1 MKIVVVVDCQNDF
14 ITGSLGTPE
23 AQTMIPRLIDKI
35 NHSSDDT
42 YFIFTKDTH
51 YENYLKT
58 AEGKKLPI
66 EHCIKNTEG
75 WEIPIELTEHFVNS
89 PLVIEKQTFGSYAL
103 IKKIEEIIEAN
114 ENDKLEEIELC
125 GLVSD
130 ICVVTNAL
138 ILKTSFP
145 ECDIVVNSKCCAGT
159 TPEAHEAALAVMR
172 SCQIE
177 VV

>member
-1 MKIVVVVDCQNDF
+1 MKIVIIIDVQRDF

-23 AQTMIPRLIDKI
+23 AQAMIPRLVDKI

-51 YENYLKT
+51 YNNYLET
-58 AEGKKLPI
+58 AEGKNLPI
-66 EHCIKNTEG
+66 EHCIKNTKG
-75 WEIPIELTEHFVNS
+75 WEIPTELTKLFANS
-89 PLVIEKQTFGSYAL
+89 PFTIEKSTFGSYDL
-103 IKKIEEIIEAN
+103 VEKIIEITDS
-114 ENDKLEEIELC
+114 NDDKVEEIELC

-130 ICVVTNAL
+130 ICVITNAL
-138 ILKTSFP
+138 IFKTSFP
-145 ECDIVVNSKCCAGT
+145 NCNIIVNSKCCAGT

>member
-1 MKIVVVVDCQNDF
+1 MKIVIIVDVQRDF

-23 AQTMIPRLIDKI
+23 AQAMIPKLVDKI
-35 NHSSDDT
+35 NHSSDNT

-51 YENYLKT
+51 YENYLET
-58 AEGKKLPI
+58 AEGKKLPV
-66 EHCIKNTEG
+66 EHCIKGTKG
-75 WEIPIELTEHFVNS
+75 WEIPEELTEHFANS

-103 IKKIEEIIEAN
+103 IKKIEEIIDIN
-114 ENDKLEEIELC
+114 EDDKLEEIEIC

-130 ICVVTNAL
+130 ICVITNAL
-138 ILKTSFP
+138 LLKTSFP
-145 ECDIVVNSKCCAGT
+145 AFNIIINSNCCAGT

-177 VV
+177 VI

>member
-1 MKIVVVVDCQNDF
+1 MKIVIIIDTQRDF

-23 AQTMIPRLIDKI
+23 AQAMIPRLADKI

-51 YENYLKT
+51 YDNYLET

-66 EHCIKNTEG
+66 KHCIKETEG
-75 WEIPIELTEHFVNS
+75 WEIPTELTEHFANS
-89 PLVIEKQTFGSYAL
+89 PLTIEKTTFGSYDL
-103 IKKIEEIIEAN
+103 VKKIIEITDS
-114 ENDKLEEIELC
+114 NDDKIEEIELC

-130 ICVVTNAL
+130 ICVISNAL
-138 ILKTSFP
+138 ILKTFFP
-145 ECDIVVNSKCCAGT
+145 NCDIVVDSKCCAGT
-159 TPEAHEAALAVMR
+159 TPEAHEAALTVMR

>member
-1 MKIVVVVDCQNDF
+1 MKIVVIVDCQNDF

-23 AQTMIPRLIDKI
+23 AQAMIPRLVDKI

-51 YENYLKT
+51 YDNYLET

-66 EHCIKNTEG
+66 KHCIKETEG
-75 WEIPIELTEHFVNS
+75 WEIPAELTEHFANS
-89 PLVIEKQTFGSYAL
+89 PFTIEKSTFGSYNL
-103 IKKIEEIIEAN
+103 VEMIIEIIDS
-114 ENDKLEEIELC
+114 NDDKVEEIELC
-125 GLVSD
+125 GLCTD

>member
-1 MKIVVVVDCQNDF
+1 MKIVIIVDCQNDF

-23 AQTMIPRLIDKI
+23 AQAMIPRLVDKI

-51 YENYLKT
+51 YDNYLET

-66 EHCIKNTEG
+66 KHCIKETEG
-75 WEIPIELTEHFVNS
+75 WEIPAELTEHFANS
-89 PLVIEKQTFGSYAL
+89 PFTIEKSTFGSYNL
-103 IKKIEEIIEAN
+103 VEMIIEIIDS
-114 ENDKLEEIELC
+114 NDDKVEEIELC
-125 GLVSD
+125 GLCTD

>member
-1 MKIVVVVDCQNDF
+1 MKIVIIVDAQKDF

-23 AQTMIPRLIDKI
+23 AQAMIPKLVDKI
-35 NHSSDDT
+35 NHSSDNT

-51 YENYLKT
+51 YENYLET

-66 EHCIKNTEG
+66 EHCIKGTKG
-75 WEIPIELTEHFVNS
+75 WEIPKELTEHFANS
-89 PLVIEKQTFGSYAL
+89 PLTIEKQTFGSYDL
-103 IKKIEEIIEAN
+103 VKKIIEIIDAN

-125 GLVSD
+125 GLCTD

-145 ECDIVVNSKCCAGT
+145 NCDIIVNSKCCAGT
-159 TPEAHEAALAVMR
+159 TPEAHKAALAVMR

>member
-1 MKIVVVVDCQNDF
+1 MKIVVIVDCQNDF

-23 AQTMIPRLIDKI
+23 AQAMIPRLVDKI

-51 YENYLKT
+51 YNNYLKT

-75 WEIPIELTEHFVNS
+75 WEIPAELTEHFANS
-89 PLVIEKQTFGSYAL
+89 PFTIEKSTFGSYNLAKM
-103 IKKIEEIIEAN
+103 IVEIIDS
-114 ENDKLEEIELC
+114 NDKVEEIELC
-125 GLVSD
+125 GLCTD

-145 ECDIVVNSKCCAGT
+145 NCNIVVNSKCCAGT
-159 TPEAHEAALAVMR
+159 TPEAHEAALVVMR

>member
-1 MKIVVVVDCQNDF
+1 MKIVIIIDAQRDF

-23 AQTMIPRLIDKI
+23 AQAMIPRLIDKI
-35 NHSSDDT
+35 NNSSDDT

-51 YENYLKT
+51 YDNYLET

-66 EHCIKNTEG
+66 EHCIKETEG
-75 WEIPIELTEHFVNS
+75 WEIPAELTEHFANS
-89 PLVIEKQTFGSYAL
+89 PFIIEKSTFGSYDL
-103 IKKIEEIIEAN
+103 VETIVEIIDSSDN
-114 ENDKLEEIELC
+114 KIEEIELC

-138 ILKTSFP
+138 ILKTSIP
-145 ECDIVVNSKCCAGT
+145 NCDIVIDSKCCAGT
-159 TPEAHEAALAVMR
+159 TPEAHEAALTVMR

-177 VV
+177 VI